1 MKNIAAS
8 LRLVLCVVGIAAA
21 NGCMQVPPQNRM
33 AYLKVVAEPA
43 TTTVY
48 ISDRFLGSA
57 RLLQKQP
64 KALPPG
70 VKYVTFKAVGY
81 FPHDMRLELPVG
93 ETSVNIKLRPIP
105 P

>member
-1 MKNIAAS
+1 MM
-8 LRLVLCVVGIAAA
+8 RLVGSLQALLFASGLVAAG
-21 NGCMQVPPQNRM
+21 GCMKVPPQNRM

-48 ISDRFLGSA
+48 ISDRFIGSA

-64 KALPPG
+64 KAVTPG
-70 VKYVTFKAVGY
+70 VKYVTFKAPGY
-81 FPHDMRLELPVG
+81 FPHDLRLELPVG
-93 ETSVNIKLRPIP
+93 ETSVSIKLRAIP